1 MIRRPPRSTL
11 FPYTTLFRSVS
22 GSAPQSVNAG
32 ATLTY
37 TLRYANGG
45 TTAAL
50 GAHVDQLTPPNTT
63 FASVSGITG
72 RTTPA
77 VGSAGTNSCPIGTP
91 NPRAAGRLTATVN
104 VAAPAT
110 RSHLKRNYS

>member
-72 RTTPA
+72 CTTPA
-77 VGSAGTNSCPIGTP
+77 VGSAGTTSCPIGTL
-91 NPRAAGRLTATVN
+91 NPGASGSFTGTVN
-104 VAAPAT
+104 AAAT
-110 RSHLKRNYS
+110 AARSIGDGNYS